1 MNNDNEKNYPTTA
14 VPTWSGFVYH
24 GKIALY
30 HRLKLINQGDAD
42 FELQLD
48 SSDNLEIYKNGTL
61 TSALQVSAKIRKYR
75 SEYAEALEKSSAI
88 EFDRVKGI
96 LRYFRQVYWSPSEAD
111 SDAVSINAAL

>member
-14 VPTWSGFVYH
+14 VATWSGFVYQ

-48 SSDNLEIYKNGTL
+48 SSDNLEIYKKWDFN
-61 TSALQVSAKIRKYR
+61 KR
-75 SEYAEALEKSSAI
+75 SSS
-88 EFDRVKGI
+88 K
-96 LRYFRQVYWSPSEAD
+96 RQ
-111 SDAVSINAAL
+111 N